1 MPVLPVL
8 PAMKEC
14 AHCKGS
20 GWLSDVALPAAKA
33 AAGVGLRAAATSLG
47 GPAAGMLAHGA
58 LSMAGMG
65 VPAKARK
72 AKGRPKKLF
81 DRFGNEVPRELIRG
95 PKRQV
100 SDKVRRR
107 NAAVKALAL
116 QRGVSIID
124 ASRALKA
131 EGLPY

>member
-47 GPAAGMLAHGA
+47 GPAAGLLAHGA

-65 VPAKARK
+65 TARK